1 MSIISREQST
11 ENRVQAKGRN
21 SLLWGSNFL
30 KSLIFFMKQKK
41 VCASLKNMLNFQSKS
56 FAKLYFCFL
65 SSVFCFLL
73 AACDWHG
80 PWEYYPEETKVYQ
93 GVYTHGYIIAGRSA
107 HVCFSKVYELDEA
120 SAENFAFY
128 DSASVTVSGKFADI
142 GEAEWSLFPVAGKPN
157 CFGESS
163 DELAFGLGIAG
174 ESYTMNATFK
184 WDSCGHKITSTYKA
198 VAKIP
203 TKISANSVQ
212 GPSTKLKNDNPH
224 VKNNHEYIDFGFVEY
239 PNDMYT
245 YNIGMDYDESV
256 HGILMTLRYDN
267 INDGESQKTTIVNML
282 SAFIDSGDSMG
293 YSGVSMKRPD
303 ETTASM
309 GFTARMKIGGY
320 NSLDT
325 MAFPGFTLPIGKSVV
340 YFYATDQAY
349 ADYKEKVLEA
359 LEDPRIVP
367 VSNVENGMGV
377 FSGMLMDSLLFD
389 IHTDEYV
396 KYDYMFEYQCFNEDD
411 IMELEPFDTKSCRL
425 VRDSICLDRATGGV
439 PLYNYYGTYSYSDGC
454 ASTILKMFLDEYD
467 YLNNNWMPDYSE
479 KKFQKYAD
487 EAWNMYC
494 IEHNFYD
501 KSACASIKEMCLES
515 DEKND
520 CNKLLWEWCS
530 DRDWDIETY
539 EQCGPALIS
548 RIKIE
553 KLKSPILDRVVSA
566 WCKEHPENSSC
577 KK

>member
-65 SSVFCFLL
+65 L
-73 AACDWHG
+73 AACDWQG
-80 PWEYYPEETKVYQ
+80 PWDYYPEETKVYQ

-128 DSASVTVSGKFADI
+128 DSASVTVSGKFADV
-142 GEAEWSLFPVAGKPN
+142 GETELSLKPVTGKPN
-157 CFGESS
+157 CFGKSN
-163 DELAFGLGIAG
+163 DELAFGFGIAG
-174 ESYTMNATFK
+174 EFYTMNATFK
-184 WDSCGHKITSTYKA
+184 WDSSGHKVTSTYKA
-198 VAKIP
+198 IAKIP
-203 TKISANSVQ
+203 TKISAKTVQ
-212 GPSTKLKNDNPH
+212 GPSKGLKNNNPH
-224 VKNNHEYIDFGFVEY
+224 IANNHEYIDFDFIGF

-256 HGILMTLRYDN
+256 RGILMTLRFDN
-267 INDGESQKTTIVNML
+267 INDGESQNTTIVNML
-282 SAFIDSGDSMG
+282 SAFTDADSMG
-293 YSGVSMKRPD
+293 YYGISMKRPD

-359 LEDPRIVP
+359 LDDPRIVP
-367 VSNVENGMGV
+367 VSNVENGMGA

-389 IHTDEYV
+389 IHTDEYIR
-396 KYDYMFEYQCFNEDD
+396 YDYMKIADCDNGNKDEDGKSWG
-411 IMELEPFDTKSCRL
+411 TKSCRL
-425 VRDSICLDRATGGV
+425 FQEDYCIDTLRSIEGGYVKYEVLKSKTCYPQAVKLAMSLDTV
-439 PLYNYYGTYSYSDGC
+439 KWSLFLPD
-454 ASTILKMFLDEYD
+454 TILENDKNMAYGDGLKRYCVMSNFTSNKIADCSKLREDCLIKPEKTNCKEY
-467 YLNNNWMPDYSE
+467 
-479 KKFQKYAD
+479 
-487 EAWNMYC
+487 
-494 IEHNFYD
+494 
-501 KSACASIKEMCLES
+501 
-515 DEKND
+515 
-520 CNKLLWEWCS
+520 LWEWCS